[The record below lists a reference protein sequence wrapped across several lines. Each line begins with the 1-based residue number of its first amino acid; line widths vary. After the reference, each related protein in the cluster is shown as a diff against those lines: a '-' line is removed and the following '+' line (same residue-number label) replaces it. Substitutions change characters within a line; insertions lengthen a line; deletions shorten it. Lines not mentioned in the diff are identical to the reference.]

1 MINQQII
8 NYVQFIHFLLMYI
21 LFFIQSK
28 GNMVV
33 LCRPRRVMLLT
44 VEIASVSAVLH
55 KIRSALELRVNEL
68 SILSSYLIYAMFH
81 IPTMNCQGFLYHLLN
96 VTLIV
101 TLSNFRLKDV
111 KYMLYKT
118 FYWQCS
124 LPRQDSVSYEEYWRS
139 YLQAFHW

>member
-28 GNMVV
+28 GN
-33 LCRPRRVMLLT
+33 RSVMLLT

-55 KIRSALELRVNEL
+55 KIRSALELQVNEL

-81 IPTMNCQGFLYHLLN
+81 ILTMNFQGFLYHVLN

-124 LPRQDSVSYEEYWRS
+124 LPRQDSLSYEEEYWRS

>member
-1 MINQQII
+1 
-8 NYVQFIHFLLMYI
+8 MYI

-28 GNMVV
+28 GN
-33 LCRPRRVMLLT
+33 RSVMLLT

-55 KIRSALELRVNEL
+55 KIRSALELQVNEL

-81 IPTMNCQGFLYHLLN
+81 ILTMNFQGFLYHVLN

-118 FYWQCS
+118 FY
-124 LPRQDSVSYEEYWRS
+124 
-139 YLQAFHW
+139 